1 MKAAVM
7 DSVVGVADDDQT
19 FRLAKRLGFA
29 GVEVVTPRD
38 DLRSSDRLESLGR
51 ASAAAG
57 MTVPSLVLGE
67 HSDRGGI
74 ADTESLVAEQA
85 RKDVAQAIDWAAEL
99 ETEAILVPFFGR
111 ADLHDDADIDR
122 AAAAFGPLCETAGE
136 RGVTLCYEGT
146 LPAKQILI
154 LAERIGSRAFGCYF
168 DLANP
173 IPRGMDS
180 ATEIRTLGELIRRV
194 HFKDARV
201 QPGDCP
207 PGLGLVD
214 FVACSEA
221 LSEVGFDDWLVLETP
236 PGPPELVRRDLAF
249 AGTVL
254 PSLPQQ
260 EDWPRL
266 GIFTYDFGPGEWD
279 RLIAFC
285 REAGLGAIQL
295 GTQLL
300 DESLDRPDEI
310 GSVVEHLEA
319 EGMAIAG
326 LAGYRNLVAPDPE
339 KRRANIEFIARCLE
353 LAPRFRTSVV
363 ATETGTRYP
372 EGDWTDSPDN
382 WRPETWELLDDA
394 IGELLP
400 VAERSGAIL
409 ALEASVKNVLRTAS
423 QLVGVLDRFPSQH
436 LQVLCD
442 PYNYLSSR
450 LIPAR
455 ERVTADVLDRFEHRF
470 VLAHLKDV
478 DPGGAE
484 VATGEFGT
492 GVFPQHLFLEFL
504 ATRRPDLPLILEHLP
519 LEHVPAACHRVRDLA
534 GQYVSTTLSVS
545 SGRRS
550 TSS

>member
-1 MKAAVM
+1 M
-7 DSVVGVADDDQT
+7 DSVVGAADDDRT
-19 FRLAKRLGFA
+19 FRLAKRLGFD
-29 GVEVVTPRD
+29 GVEMVVSRD
-38 DLRSSDRLESLGR
+38 DLRASHRLESLRR
-51 ASAAAG
+51 AVAATG
-57 MTVPSLVLGE
+57 MGVPSLVLGE

-74 ADTESLVAEQA
+74 ADPEPLVAEQA
-85 RKDVAQAIDWAAEL
+85 REDVAQAIDWAAEL
-99 ETEAILVPFFGR
+99 GTQAILVPFFGR
-111 ADLHDDADIDR
+111 AELHQHADVDR
-122 AAAAFGPLCETAGE
+122 AAAAFGQLCETAGE

-146 LPAKQILI
+146 LPAKQILT
-154 LAERIGSRAFGCYF
+154 LADRIGSRAFGCYF

-173 IPRGMDS
+173 IPRGMDT
-180 ATEIRTLGELIRRV
+180 ATEIRALGALIRRV

-214 FVACSEA
+214 FAACSEA
-221 LSEVGFDDWLVLETP
+221 LNEIGYDDWLVLETP
-236 PGPPELVRRDLAF
+236 PGPPELVGRDLAF
-249 AGTVL
+249 ARFL
-254 PSLPQQ
+254 FPSLPQQ

-279 RLIAFC
+279 RLIEFC
-285 REAGLGAIQL
+285 RDAGLETIQL
-295 GTQLL
+295 GSPMLEDCL
-300 DESLDRPDEI
+300 EHPDQIER
-310 GSVVEHLEA
+310 LEA
-319 EGMAIAG
+319 EGISIAA
-326 LAGYRNLVAPDPE
+326 LAGYRNLVAPDQG

-353 LAPRFRTSVV
+353 LAPRLGTSVV
-363 ATETGTRYP
+363 ATETGTRNA

-382 WRPETWELLDDA
+382 WRPETWELLDYA

-400 VAERSGAIL
+400 VAERSDAIL

-423 QLVGVLDRFPSQH
+423 QLVGVLERFPSRH
-436 LQVLCD
+436 VQVVCD
-442 PYNYLSSR
+442 PYNYLSGH

-455 ERVTADVLDRFEHRF
+455 ERLTADLLHRFEPRF

-478 DPGGAE
+478 DAGGAE

-492 GVFPQHLFLEFL
+492 GVFPQHLYLEFL

-519 LEHVPAACHRVRDLA
+519 LDHVPAACQRVRDLA